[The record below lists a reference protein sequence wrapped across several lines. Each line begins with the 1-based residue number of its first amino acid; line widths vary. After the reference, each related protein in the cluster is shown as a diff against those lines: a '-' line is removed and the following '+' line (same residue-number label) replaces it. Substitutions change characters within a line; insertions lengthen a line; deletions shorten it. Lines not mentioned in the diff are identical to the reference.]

1 MVQLIYFADSLLR
14 NRGHETMGGVFINY
28 RAVDNPLGAAGI
40 HDGLVRRFGQDR
52 VFRDCV
58 SLQAG
63 KRYPAAIREALA
75 TAEIVV
81 AVIGPQWLT
90 LRDDQTG
97 LRLIDRS
104 RDWVRWELAQAIQRQ
119 IHVLPVLLADTPAN
133 ATLPKPSE
141 LPDDIKALA
150 LIQAFEFSQRRFGED
165 LDRLVVTLIKLAPS
179 LELSALHQPI
189 RQRRDT
195 NSITQRLPD
204 NAFFTVVDA
213 LQAVPCVRDDN
224 TRTLMVGRLRD
235 DIAVAIRHYPER
247 RAHIVE
253 ILDKCLKY
261 DGGVTELLSLIR
273 DLDQGATLA
282 WHRLVATVDGLPPGA
297 AS

>member
-1 MVQLIYFADSLLR
+1 
-14 NRGHETMGGVFINY
+14 MGGVFINY

-40 HDGLVRRFGQDR
+40 HDGLVRRFGQNR

-58 SLQAG
+58 SLEAG
-63 KRYPAAIREALA
+63 TQYPAAIRAALV

-90 LRDDQTG
+90 LRDPETG

-119 IHVLPVLLADTPAN
+119 IQVLPVLLANTPAN
-133 ATLPKPSE
+133 ATLPTPSE
-141 LPDDIKALA
+141 LPDDIRALA

-165 LDRLVVTLIKLAPS
+165 LDRLVETLVKLAPA
-179 LELSALHQPI
+179 LELSALHQPT
-189 RQRRDT
+189 QPSGDP
-195 NSITQRLPD
+195 NSITRRLPD

-224 TRTLMVGRLRD
+224 TRKLMVGRLRD
-235 DIAVAIRHYPER
+235 DISVAIRHYPER

-282 WHRLVATVDGLPPGA
+282 WHRLITAVDRLLPD
-297 AS
+297 ASS